1 MSPLDFIKK
10 EKTATN
16 TVSVLDAIKSNQ
28 KKGTLN
34 KPASDFT
41 VFNEPSKLESRVET
55 KPADLDFFE
64 RTSDNFRALKNQ
76 EFSFKDV
83 VKQIPKTALRQGIAV
98 SNFVAPA
105 ISKFVDTT
113 GSIFGEG
120 LAYAFDKNVREQYR
134 AGNLDILP
142 TITEIT
148 TPKLAKY
155 TIAAG
160 LETAIFRSIPEVARA
175 KLGKFGLSG
184 VGALEGIGFAISEGL
199 AKDETPEEILKKMPL
214 YGVTGGVLGILTP
227 YLIPLLKSEVKYL
240 PKEFKKMITGLEETI
255 PETPS
260 RMLDVQT
267 AGSSRT
273 AVPVS
278 TPKSRYAEYLRKMG
292 YEPYTPESEL
302 PTIQRDIKVNKNR
315 DLPHVPEGMKEPII
329 NADKL
334 EAPKVASPKTKAQ
347 IEEDYL
353 RSKGYEPYTPENELP
368 VIKLDKEIP
377 ETINDELP
385 VIDFDGGKPAEL
397 GKIPGTRYVAD
408 NPVKPTNTKTSQT
421 PTKKTPKE
429 KVDERDIEYAY
440 DVSYPNKAKADITEF
455 EPKRVTVTD
464 ETGVSKTY
472 VKKAETPKVE
482 ASDAPAIKV
491 PSRQLPVVGEGVT
504 KMSKLESRIVRDVS
518 DPTNPKP
525 LDPEKAATY
534 QAVTKKE
541 QMSKA
546 AKYVEENSDDALAVL
561 RGEKDAPEGLLDNSI
576 ALALAKKAE
585 LEGDSALAIRLASL
599 RSTRAGQEISMLTEA
614 DPLGIV
620 SQIEDIVRA
629 RKSRSGRAVKGTG
642 RKETVGAA
650 EKQATQIK
658 KQATVAVDA
667 ARLKIEDAEKLLNDI
682 LC

>member
-16 TVSVLDAIKSNQ
+16 TVSVIDAIKSNK

-292 YEPYTPESEL
+292 YEPYTPEAQLPTIEVGTVPRVKDEL
-302 PTIQRDIKVNKNR
+302 PTIQIGDEATKMPPPPGTK
-315 DLPHVPEGMKEPII
+315 LVPEPVVKMTPDVSTVPTRI
-329 NADKL
+329 N
-334 EAPKVASPKTKAQ
+334 
-347 IEEDYL
+347 
-353 RSKGYEPYTPENELP
+353 
-368 VIKLDKEIP
+368 LDAP
-377 ETINDELP
+377 ETPLKRE
-385 VIDFDGGKPAEL
+385 V
-397 GKIPGTRYVAD
+397 
-408 NPVKPTNTKTSQT
+408 NP
-421 PTKKTPKE
+421 
-429 KVDERDIEYAY
+429 
-440 DVSYPNKAKADITEF
+440 
-455 EPKRVTVTD
+455 
-464 ETGVSKTY
+464 
-472 VKKAETPKVE
+472 TPKVE
-482 ASDAPAIKV
+482 VSDAPTIKV
-491 PSRQLPVVGEGVT
+491 PSRQLPVGDEGGAM
-504 KMSKLESRIVRDVS
+504 KQSKLESRIIRDVS

-629 RKSRSGRAVKGTG
+629 RKGRSGRAIKGTG

-650 EKQATQIK
+650 EKQATQVK